1 MRKLLS
7 NHSPLDLL
15 VISLTSRPG
24 VLWQLPLRKFLQSN
38 STALTATIHAEA
50 ISSMGYNQGQLGQK
64 HLKIQLEMPQRKWI
78 ELKSYI
84 YRCTML

>member
-7 NHSPLDLL
+7 NHGPLDLL

-24 VLWQLPLRKFLQSN
+24 VLWQLPLGKFLESN
-38 STALTATIHAEA
+38 STALTATIHAEV